1 MEENG
6 LINHI
11 SGGFVLTGGSANLQ
25 GIVDLGETVTKSNF
39 KIGLPENNLPEK
51 SAKLLKP
58 EFSALLGLAKF
69 YALEQDKEFTFNQS
83 KGIIARVLEWIRT
96 EL

>member
-1 MEENG
+1 
-6 LINHI
+6 
-11 SGGFVLTGGSANLQ
+11 VLTGGSANME
-25 GIVDLGETVTKSNF
+25 GMVNLGEKITKNNF
-39 KIGLPENNLPEK
+39 KIGKPENNLPKK
-51 SAKLLKP
+51 SSKLLKP
-58 EFSALLGLAKF
+58 EFSALLGLVKF